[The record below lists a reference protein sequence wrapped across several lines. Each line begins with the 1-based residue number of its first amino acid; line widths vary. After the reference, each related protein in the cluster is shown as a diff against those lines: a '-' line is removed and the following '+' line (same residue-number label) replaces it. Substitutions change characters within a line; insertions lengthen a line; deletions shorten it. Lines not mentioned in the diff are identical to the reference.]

1 MHPAA
6 DGGLARVRIPGGT
19 LTTDRLAVLRKAA
32 IELGDGSLEL
42 TSRANVQIRGLTPG
56 SEPELGERL
65 AEAGLL
71 PSLTHERMRN
81 IIASPLADTQGLV
94 DAIDAAL
101 CARPE
106 LAELPGRFLVT
117 VDEGG
122 DVSGLGADVGL
133 HRVGA
138 EWALLLAGA
147 DSGLRPGDPVAAVTR
162 AAAEFLALRAE
173 RGGAAWRLAEIED
186 GVAEITRRL
195 ATETA
200 SHIALPDRGAPPD
213 HGTPPAHGVPLGHL
227 APAGRVQPARPQPL
241 PPGPLPDGRLVVGV
255 PLGRLNPAQSEALLA
270 AEHLRLTP
278 WRSVLLPRPI
288 TLGHGLITD
297 PHSPWHAVTAC
308 TGRPGCAKALADVR
322 ADAPRLLGGA
332 GRSVHFSGCERRCG
346 RPRGAID
353 VLATADG
360 YLVDGQRHE
369 DTAAAIDA
377 ARRKQ

>member
-19 LTTDRLAVLRKAA
+19 LTADRLAVLRQAA

-42 TSRANVQIRGLTPG
+42 TSRANVQIRGLAPG

-71 PSLTHERMRN
+71 PTLTHERMRN
-81 IIASPLADTQGLV
+81 IIASPLADTQGLA

-101 CARPE
+101 CAVPE

-122 DVSGLGADVGL
+122 DVSGLGADIGL

-162 AAAEFLALRAE
+162 AAVEFLTLRAE
-173 RGGAAWRLAEIED
+173 RGGAAWRLAEIEG
-186 GVAEITRRL
+186 GVTEITRRL
-195 ATETA
+195 AAGTA
-200 SHIALPDRGAPPD
+200 SHIA
-213 HGTPPAHGVPLGHL
+213 PLSSP
-227 APAGRVQPARPQPL
+227 APADRVQPARSQPL

-255 PLGRLNPAQSEALLA
+255 PLGRLNPAQSAALLA

-278 WRSVLLPRPI
+278 WRSVLLPHSIP
-288 TLGHGLITD
+288 LGHGLITD
-297 PHSPWHAVTAC
+297 PDSPWHGATAC

>member
-1 MHPAA
+1 MPSSPHRSRPDACPGAIEVHPAA

-19 LTTDRLAVLRKAA
+19 LTADRLAVLRKAA

-56 SEPELGERL
+56 SEPELGKRL
-65 AEAGLL
+65 AQAGLL

-81 IIASPLADTQGLV
+81 IIASPLAGTQDLV

-133 HRVGA
+133 HRAGA
-138 EWALLLAGA
+138 AWVLLLAGT

-173 RGGAAWRLAEIED
+173 RGGVAWRLAEIED

-195 ATETA
+195 A
-200 SHIALPDRGAPPD
+200 
-213 HGTPPAHGVPLGHL
+213 
-227 APAGRVQPARPQPL
+227 AGGDAVSADRVQPARSQPL
-241 PPGPLPDGRLVVGV
+241 PPGPLPDGRLLVGV
-255 PLGRLNPAQSEALLA
+255 PLGRLDPAQSEALLA

-278 WRSVLLPRPI
+278 WRSVLLPHPI

-353 VLATADG
+353 VLATAEG